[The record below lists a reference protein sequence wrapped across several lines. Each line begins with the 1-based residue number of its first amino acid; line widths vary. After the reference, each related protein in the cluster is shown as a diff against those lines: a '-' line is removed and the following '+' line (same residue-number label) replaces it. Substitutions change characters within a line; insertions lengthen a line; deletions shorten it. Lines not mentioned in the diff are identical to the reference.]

1 MRMAWVHSH
10 LLLWSGGARFIYEV
24 SRRIHKTIP
33 VDIIV
38 EQCSPKIRQL
48 FETEGMH
55 VIEINRKSSTSL
67 VYWLLFPYYLSR
79 DIQYLRQCKSYYSFV
94 LASIFPMHYAAS
106 QAGMT
111 PYSAYVLEPFA
122 FFHDHDMIRGFPLWK
137 RLPLWILSCL
147 YKKLDVAGVRSASSV
162 MTING
167 GTAAWT
173 KEIYGCDAV
182 SSYLGVDTTLFAP
195 KDRLDLI
202 NKYKGRKIVIHS
214 TDFTPLK
221 RTWDAVKAI
230 ESCRHAVPEVK
241 LLITQSSENRDEI
254 DKMNRYIVQ
263 KGLGDHIELV
273 DYLSHDDLPFYYSL
287 ADISLYTGIGRGAS
301 AASLFVLECM
311 ACETPGIRTRFTED
325 EITHDESGFLYTPG
339 DTRQLQEYLVRLLRD
354 DAMRKRFGRSAREKV
369 VREYSWDSVSKRF
382 LTFME
387 KKNKSTVLKI
397 SL

>member
-1 MRMAWVHSH
+1 MRMAWLHSH

-24 SRRIHKTIP
+24 SRRIHRTIP
-33 VDIIV
+33 VDILV
-38 EQCSPKIRQL
+38 EQSSPKIRQL
-48 FETEGMH
+48 FEAEGMR
-55 VIEINRKSSTSL
+55 VIPINRKSSTSL
-67 VYWLLFPYYLSR
+67 WYWLLFPYYLAQNIR
-79 DIQYLRQCKSYYSFV
+79 YLRQCKSHYSFI
-94 LASIFPMHYAAS
+94 LASIFPMHYAAYR
-106 QAGMT
+106 ADIK

-122 FFHDHDMIRGFPLWK
+122 FFHDHDMIRGFPFWK
-137 RLPLWILSCL
+137 RIPLWILSCL
-147 YKKLDVAGVRSASSV
+147 YKKLDVAGVRKASSV
-162 MTING
+162 MTINS

-195 KDRLDLI
+195 KDKPALTE
-202 NKYKGRKIVIHS
+202 KYRGRKIVIHS

-230 ESCRHAVPEVK
+230 ESCRHEVPEVK

-254 DKMNRYIVQ
+254 DKLNRYIAQ
-263 KGLGDHIELV
+263 KGLGDHVELV
-273 DYLSHDDLPFYYSL
+273 GYLSHEDLPFYYSL

-325 EITHDESGFLYTPG
+325 EIIHDVSGFLYTPG
-339 DTRQLQEYLVRLLRD
+339 NTRQLQEYLIRLLRD
-354 DAMRKRFGRSAREKV
+354 DDMRKRFGKAGREKV
-369 VREYSWDSVSKRF
+369 VRDYSWDAVSNRF
-382 LTFME
+382 LTFIE
-387 KKNKSTVLKI
+387 NKKKSTVLKI